1 LGVSKSILSRTR
13 FGGLEKRET
22 PATAIAV
29 YISLTKASTSAKFDN
44 LSQDQIDQF
53 VAASLEVVDR
63 WKKEVA

>member
-13 FGGLEKRET
+13 FGELEKRET
-22 PATAIAV
+22 PDTAIAV

-53 VAASLEVVDR
+53 VAASLEVVER